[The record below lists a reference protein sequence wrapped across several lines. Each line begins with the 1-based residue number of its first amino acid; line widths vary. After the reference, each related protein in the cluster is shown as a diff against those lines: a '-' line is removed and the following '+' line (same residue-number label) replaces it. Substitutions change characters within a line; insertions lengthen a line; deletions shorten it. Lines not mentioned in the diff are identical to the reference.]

1 MKKPNKKQD
10 KSSITPVKRV
20 KKIKKTEQINDDGH
34 SKHYKCVQ
42 RVVSK
47 SSNIE
52 HWVFQGVDTDHK
64 VDNFTLKGTRVLVAR
79 YPDFYKIYLYK
90 THSSGEP
97 SWPNGGVTVY
107 NATYETMQCFYYDS
121 VAIHPDGGSYKFQT

>member
-1 MKKPNKKQD
+1 MKKTNKKD
-10 KSSITPVKRV
+10 KEKKVITRKPR
-20 KKIKKTEQINDDGH
+20 KTKSVEILNDDGH
-34 SKHYKCVQ
+34 SKYYKCVQ

-47 SSNIE
+47 SSSTE
-52 HWVFQGVDTDHK
+52 HWTFQGVDGQHK
-64 VDNFTLKGTRVLVAR
+64 VDNYTLKGTRVLVAR

-90 THSSGEP
+90 THIAGEP

-121 VAIHPDGGSYKFQT
+121 VAIHPEGGSYKFQT